1 MTNKVKGPDAATRR
15 GRPAWV
21 QTAWGK
27 KILFQTTLELMD
39 PGIRRWVDA
48 MVFNGK
54 QVSPQR
60 FYNAYAVHHH
70 LKTGEVFLPNRK
82 EYGTDGT
89 HPKE

>member
-1 MTNKVKGPDAATRR
+1 MKINKTMEAPAARR

-21 QTAWGK
+21 QTRWGK
-27 KILFQTTLELMD
+27 KIPYQTALDMMD

-60 FYNAYAVHHH
+60 FYNAYAVHHQM
-70 LKTGEVFLPNRK
+70 KTGEIFAPNRK
-82 EYGTDGT
+82 EYGEDGT
-89 HPKE
+89 LA